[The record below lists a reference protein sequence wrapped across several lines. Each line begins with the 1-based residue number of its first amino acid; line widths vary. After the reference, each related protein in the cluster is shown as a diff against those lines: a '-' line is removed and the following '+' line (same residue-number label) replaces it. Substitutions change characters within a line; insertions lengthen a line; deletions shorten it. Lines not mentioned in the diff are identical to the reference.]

1 MKSEIKSK
9 YDGLLMA
16 LLGKEA
22 LVERWWVSKNKAF
35 DMKTPLEMYAE
46 DANRVDQYLKNQLNG
61 SYF

>member
-1 MKSEIKSK
+1 MKSEMKSK

>member
-1 MKSEIKSK
+1 MKSK
-9 YDGLLMA
+9 YDRLLMA

-46 DANRVDQYLKNQLNG
+46 NANRVDQYLKDQF
-61 SYF
+61 SK

>member
-1 MKSEIKSK
+1 MKSK
-9 YDGLLMA
+9 YDRLLMA

-46 DANRVDQYLKNQLNG
+46 DVNRVDQYIKGQF
-61 SYF
+61 SK

>member
-1 MKSEIKSK
+1 VNSEMKSK
-9 YDGLLMA
+9 YDRLLMA

-46 DANRVDQYLKNQLNG
+46 NANRVDQYLKNQLNG

>member
-1 MKSEIKSK
+1 MNSEMKSK

>member
-1 MKSEIKSK
+1 MKQK
-9 YDGLLMA
+9 YNKLLMP

-46 DANRVDQYLKNQLNG
+46 DASRVDKYIKDQFSK
-61 SYF
+61 

>member
-1 MKSEIKSK
+1 MKSK
-9 YDGLLMA
+9 YDKLLMA
-16 LLGKEA
+16 LLGKES

-46 DANRVDQYLKNQLNG
+46 DANRVDQYLKAQLSD

>member
-1 MKSEIKSK
+1 MNSEMKSK
-9 YDGLLMA
+9 YDRLLMA

-46 DANRVDQYLKNQLNG
+46 NANRVDQYLKDQF
-61 SYF
+61 SK

>member
-1 MKSEIKSK
+1 MKSK
-9 YDGLLMA
+9 YDRLLMA

-46 DANRVDQYLKNQLNG
+46 NANRVDQYLKNQLNG